1 MAGGAEMEAALV
13 DFDAVQDLDILR
25 GVFDQGEIESLVGNR
40 FTADQGARG
49 GTRLGVT
56 LKNAVQIRSRRRCR
70 RQISCITLTSGR
82 PAR

>member
-56 LKNAVQIRSRRRCR
+56 LKMPSISEAGAVAGVRS
-70 RQISCITLTSGR
+70 
-82 PAR
+82 PASR